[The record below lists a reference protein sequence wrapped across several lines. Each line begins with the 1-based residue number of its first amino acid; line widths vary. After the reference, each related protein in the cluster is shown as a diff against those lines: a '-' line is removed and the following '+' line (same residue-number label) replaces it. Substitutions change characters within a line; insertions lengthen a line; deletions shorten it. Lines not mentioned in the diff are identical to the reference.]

1 MLNVSDTKSNQNML
15 NSLEM
20 KCGPVEKTSAVCI
33 PFMLVVLVSFSGLK
47 TYKFDRASLN
57 SL

>member
-1 MLNVSDTKSNQNML
+1 MLNVTDTKSIQNVL

-20 KCGPVEKTSAVCI
+20 KCGLVDKTSAVCI
-33 PFMLVVLVSFSGLK
+33 PFMLVVFVSFSGLK
-47 TYKFDRASLN
+47 THTFYRASLN

>member
-1 MLNVSDTKSNQNML
+1 MLNVADTKSNQNML

-20 KCGPVEKTSAVCI
+20 KCGLLDKTSAVGI
-33 PFMLVVLVSFSGLK
+33 PFMLVVLVPFCGLK
-47 TYKFDRASLN
+47 TYTFDRASLN

>member
-1 MLNVSDTKSNQNML
+1 MWRLVN
-15 NSLEM
+15 
-20 KCGPVEKTSAVCI
+20 KTSAVCI

-47 TYKFDRASLN
+47 TYTFYRASLN